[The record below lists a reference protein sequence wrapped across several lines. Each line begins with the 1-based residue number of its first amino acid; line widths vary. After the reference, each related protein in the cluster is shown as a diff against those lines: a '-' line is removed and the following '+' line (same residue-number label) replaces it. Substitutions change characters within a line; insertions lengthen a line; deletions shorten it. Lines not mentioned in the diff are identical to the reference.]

1 MKTIE
6 QLKSAKKE
14 LKKDLQ
20 IWQSMLENA
29 KLIHSI
35 AANGKEFGEEIKNNA
50 FIQLTECSTRCS
62 RIQRS
67 IDQIT
72 NEIKAR

>member
-6 QLKSAKKE
+6 QLESAKKE
-14 LKKDLQ
+14 LEKDLQ

-29 KLIHSI
+29 EMIFSI
-35 AANGKEFGEEIKNNA
+35 AKKGKEFSSDDVSNA
-50 FIQLTECSTRCS
+50 FKQLKDCKEKSN

-67 IDQIT
+67 IDQIN